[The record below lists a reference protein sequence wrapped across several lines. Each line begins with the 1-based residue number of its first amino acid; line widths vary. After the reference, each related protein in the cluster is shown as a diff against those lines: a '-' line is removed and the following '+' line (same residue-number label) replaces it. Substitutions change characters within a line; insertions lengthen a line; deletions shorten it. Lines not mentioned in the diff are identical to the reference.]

1 MEKPSKSLKFK
12 YSVDTNEWYPVYSI
26 NIITRGRDNKF
37 SNKPINFNEDNS
49 DLINVCLTNEKD
61 YGLEF
66 TEAEEKFIQDAFHQF
81 SEAQELIRLKRI
93 IHNEEYELQEIE
105 EAENEYYRKI
115 N

>member
-1 MEKPSKSLKFK
+1 MQKPLKPIKFK
-12 YSVDTNEWYPVYSI
+12 YLVDTEEGYPIYSI
-26 NIITRGRDNKF
+26 DIITRGRDNKF

-105 EAENEYYRKI
+105 EAEDEWRDSLR
-115 N
+115 